1 MAAASMAALADGP
14 WRARRSGWRG
24 RGRERVG
31 SAAGSA
37 QSGRMVLFFSNL
49 FFMAETIPEIAK
61 ILLKA
66 RKIHEKSQKLQEFLE
81 ID

>member
-1 MAAASMAALADGP
+1 
-14 WRARRSGWRG
+14 
-24 RGRERVG
+24 
-31 SAAGSA
+31 
-37 QSGRMVLFFSNL
+37 
-49 FFMAETIPEIAK
+49 MAETIPEIAK